1 MKNINIL
8 ARFPEKAINTFEAEE
23 DVIEIK
29 DEPADIEPNPVQ
41 TIDNHDEQN
50 AVFYSIRISQTEL
63 MKFLSQQRIY
73 PCNGEFYL
81 RDSL

>member
-1 MKNINIL
+1 MKNINFL
-8 ARFPEKAINTFEAEE
+8 ARSPVETTNTFEAEE

-29 DEPADIEPNPVQ
+29 DEPAEIESNPVQ
-41 TIDNHDEQN
+41 TINNHDEQN
-50 AVFYSIRISQTEL
+50 DVFYSIRISQTEL
-63 MKFLSQQRIY
+63 MKFLSQKRIY